1 VPLCRSPMTM
11 QKSPGWR
18 RLVACR
24 RPSNQGAG
32 PELLDCL
39 PGGGRLANAAGVEA
53 RVDPV
58 EGRGWVGAIA
68 RDEKRVR
75 DDERAAQLLTQT
87 EADARRPA
95 TPGRPLILGRLRRP
109 WVGARPTSFHRVPLA
124 PDASMRS
131 TTSWTSGAT
140 GATAARISRRPI
152 APACTSL
159 SAPLGTLIPES
170 SRRSPRRSGT

>member
-1 VPLCRSPMTM
+1 MTM

-18 RLVACR
+18 RLVAR
-24 RPSNQGAG
+24 RRSSNQGAG

-58 EGRGWVGAIA
+58 EGRGWVGAMA
-68 RDEKRVR
+68 SDEKRVR

-95 TPGRPLILGRLRRP
+95 TPGRPLILP
-109 WVGARPTSFHRVPLA
+109 W
-124 PDASMRS
+124 
-131 TTSWTSGAT
+131 
-140 GATAARISRRPI
+140 
-152 APACTSL
+152 
-159 SAPLGTLIPES
+159 
-170 SRRSPRRSGT
+170 

>member
-1 VPLCRSPMTM
+1 MTM

-18 RLVACR
+18 RLAGRR

-32 PELLDCL
+32 PERLSLDCL

-58 EGRGWVGAIA
+58 EGRGWVGDIA

-75 DDERAAQLLTQT
+75 DDERAAQLLAQT

-95 TPGRPLILGRLRRP
+95 TPGRPLILGLRTPVIYGVP
-109 WVGARPTSFHRVPLA
+109 WLCWVSAADARTVPGALVTRQIVG
-124 PDASMRS
+124 
-131 TTSWTSGAT
+131 
-140 GATAARISRRPI
+140 I
-152 APACTSL
+152 
-159 SAPLGTLIPES
+159 GTLARK
-170 SRRSPRRSGT
+170 RRSPQARCREVGGFA